1 MEKFVIFVAILSL
14 VCVFMNN
21 SIFASWNSESNINVF
36 CSIARAHSRTTSA
49 VIFLL
54 TTGGV
59 VYLLLRQVTKIVAS
73 KIKVGTLIINPTY
86 D

>member
-1 MEKFVIFVAILSL
+1 
-14 VCVFMNN
+14 MNE
-21 SIFASWNSESNINVF
+21 SSSESYVHVL

-59 VYLLLRQVTKIVAS
+59 VYLLLRQVHEIIICHTNAGDGFLFCR
-73 KIKVGTLIINPTY
+73 VGAVTFEIDLR
-86 D
+86 